1 MLNGIKKSAAVVATT
16 VLTAPAMAAEG
27 SSSST
32 GVDGIFAAVDLS
44 SVSNFV
50 VTTGVTVIG
59 IALAMKGITLAKR
72 ALNKA

>member
-1 MLNGIKKSAAVVATT
+1 MFKGIKKSAVVVAAT

-27 SSSST
+27 VAT

-44 SVSNFV
+44 SVTNFV